1 VEEHAGRCKVHTTF
15 SFFQQ
20 NVYAPEDDPNIKIV
34 HYERTEEQN
43 DELGIS
49 AEMIAEEKAKK
60 ETAKS

>member
-1 VEEHAGRCKVHTTF
+1 MHTTF